1 MCPVPLHPGVKLMDE
16 LGEIRNRANFVRRL
30 FSDQNLQNKASGT
43 FRNMADWYASL
54 LTRNTHCSI
63 LPHGRRT
70 DIVVLACGGS
80 GGSYRGNFCSQK
92 GYQAQRNLPQL
103 ELSPQGRIDH
113 LRHSYGSSNSALPL
127 HNGVWGRLWLRRVYG
142 ASALPQPEP
151 NYYVIATGYD
161 HTYTSFLSA
170 RSNA

>member
-1 MCPVPLHPGVKLMDE
+1 VKSETGQISSGGFSAIKIYKTKPVGRSAIWLTGTPHSSQE
-16 LGEIRNRANFVRRL
+16 TRIVR
-30 FSDQNLQNKASGT
+30 FC
-43 FRNMADWYASL
+43 
-54 LTRNTHCSI
+54 LTAGI
-63 LPHGRRT
+63 
-70 DIVVLACGGS
+70 IVLACGGS

-103 ELSPQGRIDH
+103 ELSPQDRIDH